1 MKARTVYGYRV
12 RALALSRTF
21 DCEIEN
27 WKPFDPLS
35 VSHNI
40 TLRSRSTHVNS
51 LNMLHASYGAT
62 NRTPR
67 IHFTCMCFT
76 ITYETAKHWCHTY
89 GASKRCVSFDQ
100 YFSLLRQNT
109 RHTTFG
115 PPALWVPYG
124 TLSCQMSRFQWKSGN
139 TTTCPRVRSGREIAI
154 AKLIKN
160 YNRRPCVASF
170 VPMP

>member
-12 RALALSRTF
+12 CTLALSRTF

-67 IHFTCMCFT
+67 IHFTCMGFT
-76 ITYETAKHWCHTY
+76 ITYGTAKHWCHTY

-109 RHTTFG
+109 RQG
-115 PPALWVPYG
+115 SQAPAQLLQDERATVHEF
-124 TLSCQMSRFQWKSGN
+124 SQI
-139 TTTCPRVRSGREIAI
+139 VRDGVERKRAQ
-154 AKLIKN
+154 KRQQ
-160 YNRRPCVASF
+160 RR
-170 VPMP
+170 